1 MAALGSRMPNWQKA
15 AMVMAAGCLVSLV
28 GYGVRSSFGLFLT
41 PMTIDQDWSRE
52 TFALALALQNLLWG
66 VALPLAGALAD
77 RYGPRYV
84 LAGGAAIYA
93 LGVWGMAEAD
103 SPSLLHLA
111 GGIAVG
117 IGVAFTAFSLALA
130 AMVRVVSPDRRS
142 LVLGVGTAAGSLGQ
156 VVFSPVAQGFITA
169 FGWHTALLLLAA
181 ITLVIVP
188 LAFALPNTVAA
199 SQGSTTDQTLRE
211 ALSEARDHRGY
222 MLLTAGFFVCGF
234 HVAFITVHF
243 PAYVQDLGLAPFVG
257 ATAISLIGFFNIIG
271 SFASGVFGQRR
282 SKKCGLA
289 GIYSLRA
296 LAILLLLI
304 FPKTE
309 IAIYVFASVMG
320 LLWLSTVPLTV
331 GIVEQ
336 VFGVRYLATLFGVVF
351 LSHQIGSFLGVWLGG
366 YLYDRIGSYDAV
378 WWAGVA
384 FGIAAAIVHL
394 PINEKPLTRQAA
406 VG

>member
-1 MAALGSRMPNWQKA
+1 MTASGARMPNWQKV
-15 AMVMAAGCLVSLV
+15 AMVMVAGCLISLV
-28 GYGVRSSFGLFLT
+28 GYGVRSSFGLFLS

-66 VALPLAGALAD
+66 VALPIAGALAD

-93 LGVWGMAEAD
+93 LGVWGMAEAE

-117 IGVAFTAFSLALA
+117 TGVAFTAFSLALA
-130 AMVRVVSPDRRS
+130 AMVRVVSPGRRS

-156 VVFSPVAQGFITA
+156 VVFSPVAQGFIGA
-169 FGWHTALLLLAA
+169 YGWHTALLLLAA
-181 ITLVIVP
+181 ITLVIIP
-188 LAFALPNTVAA
+188 LACALSNTVAA
-199 SQGSTTDQTLRE
+199 SQGLTTDQTLRQ

-222 MLLTAGFFVCGF
+222 ILLTAGFFVCGF
-234 HVAFITVHF
+234 HVAFVTVHF

-257 ATAISLIGFFNIIG
+257 AIAISLIGLFNIIG
-271 SFASGVFGQRR
+271 SFASGVFGQRW
-282 SKKCGLA
+282 SKKYGLA

-309 IAIYVFASVMG
+309 LAIYVFASVMG

-331 GIVEQ
+331 GIVEK

-351 LSHQIGSFLGVWLGG
+351 LSHQIGGFLGVWLGG
-366 YLYDRIGSYDAV
+366 YLYDRIGSYDAI

-384 FGIAAAIVHL
+384 FGVAAAIVHL
-394 PINEKPLTRQAA
+394 PINEKPLTRRAA
-406 VG
+406 MG